1 MSRNSHRKKG
11 VARSDAPARSDA
23 NTKTVV
29 FGSLEIA
36 PSKIVCV
43 GRNYI
48 DHINELNNERPNE
61 PVVFIKPNS
70 AISDEIYSDPTDQVQ
85 FEAELSF
92 VVWNNR
98 LSGVTVGFDLTKRN
112 IQSQLK
118 AKGLPW
124 ERAKAFDKS
133 AVFSRF
139 VPFTGDKADL
149 ELRLSVNDAPVQ
161 LAACEQMIFKPEYLY
176 AHISSFMT
184 LVDGD
189 VLMTGTPAGVNS
201 FKSGDKFT
209 GRVYAGRSLLIEQS
223 WTAR

>member
-1 MSRNSHRKKG
+1 MGDTIERLGPDMKKI
-11 VARSDAPARSDA
+11 
-23 NTKTVV
+23 V
-29 FGSLEIA
+29 FDSLEIA

-43 GRNYI
+43 GRNYV
-48 DHINELNNERPNE
+48 DHINELNNERPHE

-70 AISDEIYSDPTDQVQ
+70 AISDEIHTDLSDQIQ

-92 VVWNNR
+92 VVLNNR
-98 LSGVTVGFDLTKRN
+98 LSGVAVGFDLTKRD

-124 ERAKAFDKS
+124 ERSKAFDKS

-139 VPFTGDKADL
+139 VPFTGDIPDL
-149 ELRLSVNDAPVQ
+149 ELHLSVNDEPVQ
-161 LAACEQMIFKPEYLY
+161 HAACKLMIFDPAYLY
-176 AHISSFMT
+176 VHISNFMT

-189 VLMTGTPAGVNS
+189 ILMTGTPGGVNS

-209 GRVYAGRSLLIEQS
+209 GRVYAGPALLIEQS

>member
-1 MSRNSHRKKG
+1 MKEKK
-11 VARSDAPARSDA
+11 VAMGDVPARPRSLM
-23 NTKTVV
+23 KSVG
-29 FGSLEIA
+29 FGSREIT

-43 GRNYI
+43 GRNYV
-48 DHINELNNERPNE
+48 DHINELNNDRPKE

-70 AISDEIYSDPTDQVQ
+70 AISDEIYTDPTDQIQ

-98 LSGVTVGFDLTKRN
+98 LSGVAVGFDLTKRD

-118 AKGLPW
+118 TNGLPW

-139 VPFTGDKADL
+139 VPFTGDIPDL
-149 ELRLSVNDAPVQ
+149 ELRLSVNDVPVQ
-161 LAACEQMIFKPEYLY
+161 HATIGLMIFKPAYLH
-176 AHISSFMT
+176 AHISKFMT
-184 LVDGD
+184 LLDGD
-189 VLMTGTPAGVNS
+189 ILMTGTPGGVNS
-201 FKSGDKFT
+201 FKRGDKFL
-209 GRVYAGRSLLIEQS
+209 GRVYAGGELFIEQT